1 MKFVISNPD
10 TPMVKDAFPQYS
22 TELFESS
29 SPYIFRLTRE
39 KKSVLCFG
47 CTTYIGKFLGRP
59 PLMSVEM
66 ATENKEN
73 IHK

>member
-29 SPYIFRLTRE
+29 SPYIFRLKLET
-39 KKSVLCFG
+39 
-47 CTTYIGKFLGRP
+47 KFLGRP
-59 PLMSVEM
+59 LMSVQM